1 MIDVHN
7 KLLEWREFYRYKQKQ
22 VAEAIGVNRAT
33 YANYECGRRSPDI
46 EGLVKLATFYGI
58 SLNELVGC
66 RTGSADNPVLMIRD
80 RELLDNFHKLPDVK
94 QKACLAHM
102 KLDVE
107 LETNGQSEFR
117 DKE

>member
-33 YANYECGRRSPDI
+33 YANYECGRRTPDI
-46 EGLVKLATFYGI
+46 DGLVKLARFYRI

-66 RTGSADNPVLMIRD
+66 NTSGSDNLVLLPCD
-80 RELLDNFHKLPDVK
+80 RELLEVFHQLSEVK
-94 QKACLAHM
+94 QKACLAHV

-107 LETNGQSEFR
+107 MDQDFR

>member
-1 MIDVHN
+1 MIDIHN
-7 KLLEWREFYRYKQKQ
+7 KLLEWREFYGYKQQQ
-22 VAEAIGVNRAT
+22 VADAMGVQRAA

-46 EGLVKLATFYGI
+46 DGLVKLAKFYEI

-66 RTGSADNPVLMIRD
+66 NTSVSDNLVLMPRD
-80 RELLDNFHKLPDVK
+80 RELLENFHQLSDVK
-94 QKACLAHM
+94 QKTCLAHM

-107 LETNGQSEFR
+107 LDLEFR

>member
-7 KLLEWREFYRYKQKQ
+7 KLLEWREFYGYKQKQ

-46 EGLVKLATFYGI
+46 ESLVKLATFYGI

-66 RTGSADNPVLMIRD
+66 NTSVSDNLVLMPRD
-80 RELLDNFHKLPDVK
+80 RELLEVFHQLSEVK
-94 QKACLAHM
+94 QKTCLAHM

-107 LETNGQSEFR
+107 FELEFR

>member
-1 MIDVHN
+1 MINFNN
-7 KLLEWREFYRYKQKQ
+7 KLLEWREFYGYKQKQ
-22 VAEAIGVNRAT
+22 VAESIGVNRAT

-46 EGLVKLATFYGI
+46 DGLVKLARFYRI

-66 RTGSADNPVLMIRD
+66 NTSDSDNLVLMPRD
-80 RELLDNFHKLPDVK
+80 RELLENFHQLSDVK
-94 QKACLAHM
+94 QKACLAHV

-107 LETNGQSEFR
+107 LEFR

>member
-58 SLNELVGC
+58 SLKELVGC
-66 RTGSADNPVLMIRD
+66 NTSDSDNLVLMPRD
-80 RELLDNFHKLPDVK
+80 RELLENFHQLSDVK
-94 QKACLAHM
+94 QKTCLAHM

-107 LETNGQSEFR
+107 LDLEFR

>member
-1 MIDVHN
+1 MIEVNN
-7 KLLEWREFYRYKQKQ
+7 KLLEWREFYGYKQKQ

-46 EGLVKLATFYGI
+46 DGLVKLAKFYRI
-58 SLNELVGC
+58 SLNELVEC
-66 RTGSADNPVLMIRD
+66 NTSGSDDLVLMPRD
-80 RELLDNFHKLPDVK
+80 RELLENFHQLSDIR
-94 QKACLAHM
+94 QKAYLAHI

-107 LETNGQSEFR
+107 LELEFR

>member
-1 MIDVHN
+1 MINLHN
-7 KLLEWREFYRYKQKQ
+7 KLLEWREFYGYKQQ
-22 VAEAIGVNRAT
+22 QAAEAMGVQRAT
-33 YANYECGRRSPDI
+33 YANYECGRRTPDI
-46 EGLVKLATFYGI
+46 DGLVKLARCYRI

-66 RTGSADNPVLMIRD
+66 NTSDSDNLVLLPRD
-80 RELLDNFHKLPDVK
+80 RELLENFHQLSEVK

-107 LETNGQSEFR
+107 LELEFR

>member
-66 RTGSADNPVLMIRD
+66 NTSVSDNLVLMPRD
-80 RELLDNFHKLPDVK
+80 RELLENFHQLSEIK

-107 LETNGQSEFR
+107 LELEFR

>member
-1 MIDVHN
+1 MIDINN
-7 KLLEWREFYRYKQKQ
+7 KLLEWREFYGYKQRQ

-66 RTGSADNPVLMIRD
+66 KTGSADNPVLMIRD
-80 RELLDNFHKLPDVK
+80 RELLDNFHKLSGIK
-94 QKACLAHM
+94 QNAYLIHM

-107 LETNGQSEFR
+107 LELEFR

>member
-1 MIDVHN
+1 MINVS
-7 KLLEWREFYRYKQKQ
+7 KKMLEWREFYGYKQKQ
-22 VAEAIGVNRAT
+22 VAEAMGVVRAT

-46 EGLVKLATFYGI
+46 DGLVKLAKFYRI

-66 RTGSADNPVLMIRD
+66 NTSGFDDLGLLPRD
-80 RELLDNFHKLPDVK
+80 RELLEKFHQLSDIR

-107 LETNGQSEFR
+107 LELEFR
-117 DKE
+117 NKE

>member
-1 MIDVHN
+1 MINVN
-7 KLLEWREFYRYKQKQ
+7 KKMLEWREFYGYKQKQ

-46 EGLVKLATFYGI
+46 DGLVKLAGFYRI
-58 SLNELVGC
+58 SLDELVGC
-66 RTGSADNPVLMIRD
+66 NTSGLDNLALMPRD
-80 RELLDNFHKLPDVK
+80 RELLENFHQLSDIK
-94 QKACLAHM
+94 QKSCLAHM

-107 LETNGQSEFR
+107 LELEFR

>member
-46 EGLVKLATFYGI
+46 EGLVKLAIFYGI

-66 RTGSADNPVLMIRD
+66 NTSVSDNLVLMPRD
-80 RELLDNFHKLPDVK
+80 RELLEHFHQLSTIK

-107 LETNGQSEFR
+107 LDLEFR

>member
-7 KLLEWREFYRYKQKQ
+7 KLLEWREFYGYKQKQ

-46 EGLVKLATFYGI
+46 ESLVKLATFYGI

-66 RTGSADNPVLMIRD
+66 KTGSADNPVLMPRD
-80 RELLDNFHKLPDVK
+80 RELLEHFHQLSEIK

-107 LETNGQSEFR
+107 LELEFR
-117 DKE
+117 DKK